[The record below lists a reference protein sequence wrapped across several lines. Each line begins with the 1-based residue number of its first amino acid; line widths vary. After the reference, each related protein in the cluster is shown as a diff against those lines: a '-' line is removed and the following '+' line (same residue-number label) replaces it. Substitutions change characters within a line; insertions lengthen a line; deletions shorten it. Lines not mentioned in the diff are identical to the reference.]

1 MMNKM
6 ITASNFVFILMLI
19 LLLLN
24 GCATKPYGSFIQN
37 PSLATSK
44 AMADEVTAQIVHLY
58 PAANTQFNLRHTVND
73 PFGHAL
79 IENLRLEGFAVQERI
94 NSDNSLFVSKILM
107 GGSLPDIA
115 INHEEDGAS
124 QPTGLALSYIIDQS
138 GDLYHVNITIDDTRL
153 SRAFV
158 AQADSVQPA
167 GLWVRKE

>member
-1 MMNKM
+1 MR
-6 ITASNFVFILMLI
+6 SNSVILALS
-19 LLLLN
+19 LLLLLG
-24 GCATKPYGSFIQN
+24 GCATQPYGSFIQN
-37 PSLATSK
+37 PSTSYSK
-44 AMADEVTAQIVHLY
+44 VMADEVTAQIVRLY

-115 INHEEDGAS
+115 INHEADGVT
-124 QPTGLALSYIIDQS
+124 QPTGLALSYILDQS

-158 AQADSVQPA
+158 AQADSVHPA